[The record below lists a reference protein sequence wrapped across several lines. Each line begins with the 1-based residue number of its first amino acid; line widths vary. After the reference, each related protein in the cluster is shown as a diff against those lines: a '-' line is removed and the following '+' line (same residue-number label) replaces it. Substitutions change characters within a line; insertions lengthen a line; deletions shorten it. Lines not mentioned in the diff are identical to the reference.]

1 MGNARRSALFAIGER
16 YGAMVITIVSS
27 MILARILTPGEIGI
41 FSVGIAAAGLF
52 QTFRDFGVSNY
63 LIQVRDISLDTIRS
77 ALTISALISLSLGAV
92 LVLSAPLLAEFYGE
106 PGVRLVIYVLAINF
120 LLVPISSTLMAIM
133 KRDMWFGAIAKIG
146 LLSALASAITSI
158 ALAWSGLGFISL
170 AYGAVAGTA
179 TSVLGVIRMA
189 GNRHYYHPSLRSAG
203 HIVRFG
209 GAATTAALI
218 GEVTVRAPDF
228 TLART
233 ISFDAVGL
241 YGKAV
246 STVTLFTSTILDG
259 LGSVLTPAIA
269 KEVRAGN
276 EISAFFLKAISYF
289 TVIAWPVYA
298 TLWFLAEPFLMALFG
313 PQWTSAAMVVSLLA
327 VTASLQICTFGVE
340 HTFIATGKLGR
351 LIAVRLS
358 LLLPTYGAFVLLA
371 PQGLEAIAGATIG
384 IMAGYGLISYRLAY
398 DTLRV
403 GLLDLIGAT
412 WRSSVV
418 ALAFLPVSYLF
429 MTFWNGSEP
438 SAWLIVCLYAITAS
452 MLWLLLIFMTAH
464 PIADEVRSAFRLVHA
479 KLR

>member
-1 MGNARRSALFAIGER
+1 MSHAKKSAVFAIGER

-63 LIQVRDISLDTIRS
+63 LIQAREISLDTIRS

-106 PGVRLVIYVLAINF
+106 PGVRLVIYVLAVNF
-120 LLVPISSTLMAIM
+120 LLVPVSSTLMAIM

-146 LLSALASAITSI
+146 LLSAMASAITSI
-158 ALAWSGLGFISL
+158 ALAWAGLGFISL

-179 TSVLGVIRMA
+179 TSVLGVVLMA
-189 GNRHYYHPSLRSAG
+189 GNRHYYRPSLRSAG

-218 GEVTVRAPDF
+218 GELTVRAPDF

-246 STVTLFTSTILDG
+246 STVTLFTSTILEG

-269 KEVRAGN
+269 NEVRAGN
-276 EISAFFLKAISYF
+276 EVGAFFLKAISYV

-313 PQWTSAAMVVSLLA
+313 PQWTSAATVVSLLA
-327 VTASLQICTFGVE
+327 VTASLQICTFGIE
-340 HTFIATGKLGR
+340 HTFIATGRLGR
-351 LIAVRLS
+351 LIAVRLA
-358 LLLPTYGAFVLLA
+358 LMLPTYA
-371 PQGLEAIAGATIG
+371 QIG
-384 IMAGYGLISYRLAY
+384 R
-398 DTLRV
+398 
-403 GLLDLIGAT
+403 
-412 WRSSVV
+412 
-418 ALAFLPVSYLF
+418 
-429 MTFWNGSEP
+429 
-438 SAWLIVCLYAITAS
+438 
-452 MLWLLLIFMTAH
+452 AH
-464 PIADEVRSAFRLVHA
+464 V
-479 KLR
+479 